1 MIEIAVPEDAEGMRL
16 DRFLRKS
23 AGPIGQGLLERQL
36 RQGKIRLDGAKAK
49 ANTRLQSGQRLTYPE
64 QLIDS
69 AANGQAKSLLSRL
82 TASLLAISW
91 QR

>member
-49 ANTRLQSGQRLTYPE
+49 ANTRLQSGQRLTYP
-64 QLIDS
+64 
-69 AANGQAKSLLSRL
+69 
-82 TASLLAISW
+82 
-91 QR
+91 

>member
-49 ANTRLQSGQRLTYPE
+49 ANTRLQSGQRLTYPK

-69 AANGQAKSLLSRL
+69 VANGQPKSLLSRL
-82 TASLLAISW
+82 TASPLAISW